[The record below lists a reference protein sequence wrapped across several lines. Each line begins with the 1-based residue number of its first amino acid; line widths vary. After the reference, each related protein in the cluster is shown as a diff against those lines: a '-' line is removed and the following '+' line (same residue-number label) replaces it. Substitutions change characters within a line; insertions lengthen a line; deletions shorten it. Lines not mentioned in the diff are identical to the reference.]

1 MRVEFDNEYE
11 KLTPSSVRGSDIN
24 KFCLFADETGANEV
38 PEIIEPHWHEWL
50 EIIYI
55 IEGMMTLECNGEMIE
70 VKAGEIIVIGT
81 RILHKI
87 VGAIGSF
94 RFQCLHI
101 NNGFIIQNINISVF
115 LGKVFKVKD
124 KEPFLECLANIV
136 KLIYKEDAVSVMK
149 YKANLLLLLCHCVEQ
164 RGDNDEIVGRG
175 NDDAFTRILFYVNM
189 HLTED
194 ISLTGLAQIHG
205 YTPQYI
211 STLFKKNLNSTFHT
225 YLTKV
230 RLDRANFMLFS
241 TNEKIVDIAYACGF
255 PSEHSFIAQF
265 KKTYGMTP
273 LNYKKSKVL

>member
-24 KFCLFADETGANEV
+24 KYCLFADESGVNEV
-38 PEIIEPHWHEWL
+38 PVIIDPHWHEWL
-50 EIIYI
+50 EIIHI
-55 IEGMMTLECNGEMIE
+55 IEGTMTLECSGEMID
-70 VKAGEIIVIGT
+70 VNAGEVIVIGT

-87 VGAIGSF
+87 VGAIGNF

-115 LGKVFKVKD
+115 LGKVFTIKD
-124 KEPFLECLANIV
+124 KEPFLECFGNVV

-149 YKANLLLLLCHCVEQ
+149 YKANLLLLLCHCV
-164 RGDNDEIVGRG
+164 DESGGSGEVISGG
-175 NDDAFTRILFYVNM
+175 NDDVFTRILFYVNM
-189 HLTED
+189 HLTDD
-194 ISLTGLAQIHG
+194 ISLTSLAQNYG

-241 TNEKIVDIAYACGF
+241 SNEKIVDIAYACGF

-265 KKTYGMTP
+265 KKAYGMTP